1 MSAQPVRNH
10 QEASFG
16 VFLQARIGSTRL
28 KEKVLLELG
37 GRTVIEQAMES
48 LKRTGAAVYL
58 LLTDFE
64 SEERLAPLAR
74 RCGFTLFA
82 GSTNDVLSRYAGALF
97 AHPVDYIVRAT
108 GDNPLVSSELV
119 LSLLELH
126 RSEQADFSGYLG
138 MPLGLGVEI
147 VNAEALRI
155 ENAEATEPY
164 EREHVNPFL
173 YRRPERF
180 RILHPKAPQ
189 QYLLEN
195 RSVTMD
201 TEDDYRYLCRLYA
214 ELYEGRP
221 IEIGKLVSWL
231 KTHPRNIVKEGHQPG
246 REGALHS
253 VG

>member
-1 MSAQPVRNH
+1 MSAKPIGK
-10 QEASFG
+10 QEGASFG
-16 VFLQARIGSTRL
+16 VFLQARVGSTRL

-37 GRTVIEQAMES
+37 GRSVIEQAMES
-48 LKRTGAAVYL
+48 LKRTGAAVYVL
-58 LLTDFE
+58 VTDFE

-74 RCGFTLFA
+74 RCGFELYA
-82 GSTNDVLSRYAGALF
+82 GSTDDVLSRYAGALS

-119 LSLLELH
+119 VSLLEVH
-126 RSEQADFSGYLG
+126 RREKADFSGYLG

-155 ENAEATEPY
+155 ENAEANEPY

-180 RILHPKAPQ
+180 RILHPQAPAE
-189 QYLLEN
+189 YRLEN

-201 TEDDYRYLCRLYA
+201 TEEDYRYLRRLYD

-221 IEIGKLVSWL
+221 IEIGKLIPWL
-231 KTHPRNIVKEGHQPG
+231 ETHPRHIVKEGHQPG

-253 VG
+253 IG